1 MEETEDSRRT
11 GETRPKLV
19 GRQKRAGTRV
29 RQSGAQGA
37 QMKDAVF
44 LGLAHA
50 WSLTALGGLLRI
62 PWGWAE
68 SWVGAGRVHH
78 ADQATFTPP
87 GRHLC
92 AR

>member
-68 SWVGAGRVHH
+68 SWELP
-78 ADQATFTPP
+78 QL
-87 GRHLC
+87 LC
-92 AR
+92 